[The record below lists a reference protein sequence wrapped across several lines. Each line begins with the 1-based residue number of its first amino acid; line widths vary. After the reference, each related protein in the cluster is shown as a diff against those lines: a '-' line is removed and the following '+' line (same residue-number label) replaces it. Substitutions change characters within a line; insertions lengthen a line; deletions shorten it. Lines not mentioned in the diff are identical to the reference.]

1 MKQFLLTVLLCVL
14 GHIYLFGQDKIA
26 YADNEIQ
33 DSIVGLNSNV
43 DQLLH
48 IGDSSAAKELLE
60 SILVLS
66 ESTTCSNCYYESL
79 NRLASFHASRSE
91 FPYALDY
98 LLRAAGYAELRKDT
112 LLEAQ
117 YFWKLG
123 ELYQSWNVD
132 SKATEYSQKAFD
144 LFRILNT
151 DRLHLYAFD
160 LAKGYQRIRQDSLA
174 SVYYDFALRNG
185 DRQWSFE
192 EKSYLLRQLSD
203 IAIKQGDQ
211 NEAIR
216 YEAENLRLKRSNQN
230 QQGVL
235 KSLNNLGVMYQE
247 MQNYDTSLAYF
258 TAALDLVEEL
268 GLANEKAVIQTNI
281 GVIYEYKESFKLA
294 LRYIKEG
301 LSYYEIVGDDWAAG
315 QSHNYLASIYLLTGN
330 WQKATHHSKE
340 AIKLADDDP
349 SIRNSSYQIL
359 ANIYEAQGNS
369 DLSRKYEQLAYEAKS
384 EQLSQTDANSESID
398 STMQA
403 IAEKEEAIRVLMM
416 DQQIRELSIEKLRLE
431 TDKKENS
438 IELLQQQNALKQ
450 LELQQESLKKERAR
464 QQLELI
470 KNQLRTEKQQGK
482 IKELE
487 NEQSRLALEIRQR
500 ELNEAIKQQE
510 IDQLATENKLRVL
523 ELRERTADLE
533 RQDFIRKIILAG
545 AVFIILVGW
554 LVFRSTRLRQKER
567 NNRLERQRIE
577 LEQRLLRSQMNPHF
591 IYNAMSSIQGFIIEN
606 KVKEAELY
614 LAKFGKLLRN
624 ILEQSREPLISVDE
638 EIVTI
643 QLYLELEQLRFDNKF
658 EYLLDVDSNIDREV
672 VGIPPMILQPYLEN
686 AIQHG
691 ILPLPKS
698 VLGQLNVKFKITD
711 KVLYCEIE
719 DNGIGREQ
727 STINKSNAAQQHHS
741 LGMEVTK
748 ERLQFM
754 DEQFHQHVGVEI
766 VDLEEKGKSI
776 GTRIKLKIPYQ
787 EVL

>member
-1 MKQFLLTVLLCVL
+1 MKNSLFTALFLILC
-14 GHIYLFGQDKIA
+14 HIYLYGQDKIA

-33 DSIVGLNSNV
+33 DSIAGLNSQI
-43 DQLLH
+43 DRLLVR
-48 IGDSSAAKELLE
+48 GDSSSAQQLLE
-60 SILVLS
+60 SVLDLA
-66 ESTTCSNCYYESL
+66 ESTTCSHCYYQSL

-112 LLEAQ
+112 SLEAQ

-123 ELYQSWNVD
+123 ELYQSWNVG
-132 SKATEYSQKAFD
+132 SKATEYFQKAFD

-151 DRLHLYAFD
+151 SGLHRYAFD
-160 LAKGYQRIRQDSLA
+160 LAKGYQGIRQDSMA
-174 SVYYDFALRNG
+174 SSYYDLALRSG
-185 DRQWSFE
+185 DRQWTYE

-203 IAIKQGDQ
+203 IAIKRGDQ

-216 YEAENLRLKRSNQN
+216 YETENLRLKRSNEN
-230 QQGVL
+230 QEGVL

-268 GLANEKAVIQTNI
+268 GLAKEKAVIQTNI

-301 LSYYEIVGDDWAAG
+301 LSYYEIIGDDWAAG
-315 QSHNYLASIYLLTGN
+315 QSNNYLASIYLLTGN
-330 WQKATHHSKE
+330 WQKAAHHAKE
-340 AIKLADDDP
+340 AIKLAESDP
-349 SIRNSSYQIL
+349 YIRNSSYQIL

-384 EQLSQTDANSESID
+384 EQLSQTDANSQSID
-398 STMQA
+398 STMHA

-431 TDKKENS
+431 TDQKENS

-450 LELQQESLKKERAR
+450 LELQQESLKKERAK

-554 LVFRSTRLRQKER
+554 LVFRSNRLRQKER

-638 EIVTI
+638 EIITI

-658 EYLLDVDSNIDREV
+658 EYKLEIDSEIDKEV

-691 ILPLPKS
+691 ILPLPKT
-698 VLGQLNVKFKITD
+698 VLGQLNVKFKITE

-719 DNGIGREQ
+719 DNGIGRKQ
-727 STINKSNAAQQHHS
+727 STLNKAKAAQQHHS

-766 VDLEEKGKSI
+766 VDLEDEGRSS
-776 GTRIKLKIPYQ
+776 GTRIKLNIPYQ